1 ASLTKAG
8 LLTDRSSQTGG
19 LPISEETVAKTCR
32 SARCSQWRDR
42 AGFTPASLFTRPRK
56 DENLGI
62 VYGYHIGVPRVNE
75 ILTALKKYAC
85 KVRWIWPK
93 RIPRRRAE
101 ALAGE

>member
-19 LPISEETVAKTCR
+19 LPISGETVAITCR

-42 AGFTPASLFTRPRK
+42 AGFTPASLFTLPRK
-56 DENLGI
+56 EENLGI

-75 ILTALKKYAC
+75 ILRPKFCRRSRKRPQGPLILAEENPTAA
-85 KVRWIWPK
+85 R
-93 RIPRRRAE
+93 
-101 ALAGE
+101 